1 MDGTRG
7 LSLVDVLKGFLSRGF
22 LDMPLPLGTVR
33 LLFNNEL
40 VSFRFTNVYIF
51 MRSLLSGSSSS
62 EEKKNESLKT
72 NLKARSKSREVALVE
87 YKQFP
92 RRDQHDKTTSAIITL
107 IIITHVLKS

>member
-51 MRSLLSGSSSS
+51 MRSLLSGSSSP
-62 EEKKNESLKT
+62 EEKNKYLKT